1 MMSPSSSPPRSL
13 SAATGGKSI
22 RPQAASPSLPSRVT
36 ATTYPVSHASP
47 ASRMAPPSSPKAISA
62 PLRSSAARARAFAP
76 ARTASSPSGIAP
88 TPLGTSIASSAH
100 PGASWPRMRRTA
112 STFAGFVDPTT
123 AARKGRGTAATLPDE
138 RARATIWGR
147 NGRFSGRYL
156 TRTNPS
162 EVLGNSPAAFHVS
175 TRGEYGMRLMVD
187 LAKHWG
193 QGTVSLHAVAERE
206 DLPEAY
212 LEQLVAALRK
222 AGLVNGKRGAGGG
235 YVLARE
241 PRDIT
246 AGDVVRALEGPIE
259 PQICTAEGEAI
270 LNCVREPDC
279 GTRAAWLRLQDS
291 IANAL
296 DGMTLAELATTT
308 TRERVHV

>member
-1 MMSPSSSPPRSL
+1 
-13 SAATGGKSI
+13 
-22 RPQAASPSLPSRVT
+22 
-36 ATTYPVSHASP
+36 
-47 ASRMAPPSSPKAISA
+47 
-62 PLRSSAARARAFAP
+62 
-76 ARTASSPSGIAP
+76 
-88 TPLGTSIASSAH
+88 
-100 PGASWPRMRRTA
+100 MRRTA

-123 AARKGRGTAATLPDE
+123 ALRKGRGTRRRYPMTARTL
-138 RARATIWGR
+138 RFSGR

-156 TRTNPS
+156 TRTIPS

-279 GTRAAWLRLQDS
+279 GTRAAWIKLHDS
-291 IANAL
+291 TANAL
-296 DGMTLAELATTT
+296 DGMTLADLAKTT

>member
-1 MMSPSSSPPRSL
+1 VTIVDAQIPILAGRVAESGRSGAGNRGDKRQQNRDAEHL
-13 SAATGGKSI
+13 E
-22 RPQAASPSLPSRVT
+22 SL
-36 ATTYPVSHASP
+36 
-47 ASRMAPPSSPKAISA
+47 
-62 PLRSSAARARAFAP
+62 
-76 ARTASSPSGIAP
+76 ASSGF
-88 TPLGTSIASSAH
+88 SAGY
-100 PGASWPRMRRTA
+100 P
-112 STFAGFVDPTT
+112 
-123 AARKGRGTAATLPDE
+123 
-138 RARATIWGR
+138 
-147 NGRFSGRYL
+147 
-156 TRTNPS
+156 TRTIPS

-193 QGTVSLHAVAERE
+193 QGTVSLHAVAKRE

-241 PRDIT
+241 PREIT

-279 GTRAAWLRLQDS
+279 GTRAVWLKLQDS
-291 IANAL
+291 IAKAL
-296 DGMTLAELATTT
+296 DGMTLAELAKTT